1 MHRSRCLTE
10 NRAVATLMLPM
21 VFIGPGSVS
30 PIEGWIWRRWGYAKV
45 IGVLEMPRIIKA
57 ARGSGEEGVREGEEE
72 YYCLLLFSS
81 SSSFLC

>member
-1 MHRSRCLTE
+1 M
-10 NRAVATLMLPM
+10 
-21 VFIGPGSVS
+21 S

-72 YYCLLLFSS
+72 YCLLYFLLFFFVLVVIIIIFFLLLLFQ
-81 SSSFLC
+81 FFF